1 MSFEARR
8 RERPFWLE
16 GGFADN
22 LRMSGALP
30 NSEGSGSVFLT
41 PTEAPSVMVPEE
53 LPPHPTGTPKA
64 LGPKVGSSSGSPPKA
79 SSVPPSPP
87 KATSGRAT
95 PEASPGQTSP
105 QAIPEP
111 VRQDPAASEG
121 TKLLVERLVSEILK
135 GLQTDPATGELRVSS
150 DGLTQQ
156 ITTAFQSLSVNPA
169 ASSSMSSSPPVVAG
183 NPVTSPP
190 VSNVPAV
197 GAQTVSDPAHA
208 LVEVSKNMV
217 EMMKMQQQQFQS
229 FQQTVLQFHQQAAS
243 QQAASVPSQPVVA
256 GTFQRVPPP
265 PPSREDENKG
275 AFRTLDSK
283 LIPSMPMPD
292 VGKWSDRPAE
302 ILGFCHWME
311 QLTAWLST
319 LQPAFSSEIA
329 QVLSM
334 RLPVD
339 ESNPTSLSSAE
350 RERSTRLFYVLK
362 QALGTSSRCSALI
375 RCFESSVGSGTTYG
389 YSLLQRLKEEFS
401 ITTRG
406 EGLHFRSQLLAYRV
420 RGNVSLKDFIFSLDS
435 ECYSYE
441 KGLSTCN
448 DLNLV
453 HELRVGAPDKYR
465 WLILNL
471 EKFPNCLNY
480 VSLHCAETYESAR
493 QGCLDFYQRT
503 VLNSQDFKT
512 VNPTLSPFGQ
522 QQDHGN
528 SSDNKSA
535 DKKDLV
541 FCKCGKKGHFARH
554 CRSASPAN
562 SNGSRSS
569 GQHKSGDNPS
579 KGSNKTEGKGGAKGK
594 PSKGK
599 GSGKGSS
606 AKKPQGK
613 FQARPKGYRA
623 AELNEEGEEQTE
635 GEQEP
640 DEEAEQ
646 QEEWSE
652 AGETESE
659 LRLSAFIPVGA
670 EISSGRAVGS
680 SDLPLLSTNA
690 PSLPAVNPSLVYWK
704 SCKPRVFDPM
714 ASQSIPVS
722 NSFSVLEEVS
732 ETESLITISEA
743 GLEISDDEEDL
754 DLRFALALSKVEAL
768 TAVSNNQHTPAA
780 SFCNGN
786 SIFDAWLPDPQSV
799 DVDCEVSA
807 SFLSDCSRVPNFD
820 EHVGFELT
828 SPRSSHLPFTSLDH
842 ATLSH
847 DSLES
852 LEEMPQLLD
861 SDVVEPNL
869 NSVHGVDRPFA
880 CHVPLPAFFRCPR
893 PTSSSDD
900 IPSVASSARDAA
912 HHSSNETSFGL
923 AAILE
928 EISLKQSGNQFSSVL
943 VPCKIAF
950 QQFADCSHRFSELCD
965 IFTGVDLN
973 TTVIQLNGCGQ
984 HEISNMEHEE
994 ESRFMPVFDL
1004 RQQCHRFEQ
1013 MRHAVFD
1020 VFSVFNWNF
1029 TCRDIQNMF
1038 TECCMDGVFPLS
1050 RQRKPLKC
1058 QPQFICSR
1066 VDMQANP
1073 YVLHSNFEE
1082 LDLAYWWLL
1091 DSGASKS
1098 VVSKRYLDRYEIVRS
1113 RTLETPLVFQT
1124 ADGNRISINFEVV
1137 LKVGLNLLEAE
1148 TGRPTLRTVQVRA
1161 LVSTVEHHLLSVYQV
1176 CRQGWSFKMSGDQC
1190 ELQLKHLKCHP
1201 IIWSFCPW
1209 LKAIDLREESQ
1220 HAQVSK
1226 PKGSRS
1232 SSKSSAASSASDME
1246 IGSFSTPPPQPRKQ
1260 LSFQLNVLSS
1270 LCN

>member
-30 NSEGSGSVFLT
+30 NSEGSGSSFLT
-41 PTEAPSVMVPEE
+41 PTEAPSVMVTEE

-64 LGPKVGSSSGSPPKA
+64 LGPKVCSSSSSPPKA

-87 KATSGRAT
+87 KATSGQAT
-95 PEASPGQTSP
+95 PKASPGQTSQ

-111 VRQDPAASEG
+111 VRQDPSVSDG

-156 ITTAFQSLSVNPA
+156 ITTAFQSLSVDPA
-169 ASSSMSSSPPVVAG
+169 ASSSMSASPPVAAG

-190 VSNVPAV
+190 VSNGPAV
-197 GAQTVSDPAHA
+197 VAQTVSDPAHA

-229 FQQTVLQFHQQAAS
+229 FQHTVLQFHQQAAS

-292 VGKWSDRPAE
+292 VGKWSNRPAE
-302 ILGFCHWME
+302 ILGFCHWIE

-375 RCFESSVGSGTTYG
+375 RCFESSVGSGATYG

-435 ECYSYE
+435 EFYSYE
-441 KGLSTCN
+441 KVLSTCN

-493 QGCLDFYQRT
+493 QGCLDFYQKT

-528 SSDNKSA
+528 SSDSKPA
-535 DKKDLV
+535 EKKDLV
-541 FCKCGKKGHFARH
+541 CFKCGKRGHFARH
-554 CRSASPAN
+554 CRNASPAN

-569 GQHKSGDNPS
+569 GHQKPGDNPS
-579 KGSNKTEGKGGAKGK
+579 KGPNKTESKGGAKGK

-606 AKKPQGK
+606 TKKPQGK

-670 EISSGRAVGS
+670 EISSGHGVGS
-680 SDLPLLSTNA
+680 SDLPLLSTNV
-690 PSLPAVNPSLVYWK
+690 PSLPAVNSSLVYWK
-704 SCKPRVFDPM
+704 SCKPRVFDPT
-714 ASQSIPVS
+714 AARSIPVS

-732 ETESLITISEA
+732 ETESLTDISEV

-768 TAVSNNQHTPAA
+768 TALTNNQYTPAA
-780 SFCNGN
+780 SSCHDNP
-786 SIFDAWLPDPQSV
+786 IFYSLPADLQSV
-799 DVDCEVSA
+799 DVDCKVS
-807 SFLSDCSRVPNFD
+807 SSYLDDSSHSPNFD
-820 EHVGFELT
+820 KHVDFDLT
-828 SPRSSHLPFTSLDH
+828 SPQTSHMPFTLLDH
-842 ATLSH
+842 ASISH
-847 DSLES
+847 DSA
-852 LEEMPQLLD
+852 EEMPQLLD
-861 SDVVEPNL
+861 SDIAEPNL
-869 NSVHGVDRPFA
+869 NSVHGVDPPFA

-893 PTSSSDD
+893 PISCTDD
-900 IPSVASSARDAA
+900 IRSVASSARDVA
-912 HHSSNETSFGL
+912 HNLSHETSLGL

-928 EISLKQSGNQFSSVL
+928 EINLEQSGNQFSSVL
-943 VPCKIAF
+943 VPCKVSF
-950 QQFADCSHRFSELCD
+950 EQFADCSHRFSELCE
-965 IFTGVDLN
+965 IFTGVSTN
-973 TTVIQLNGCGQ
+973 TAVIELNGYSQ
-984 HEISNMEHEE
+984 LEISNVEYKDELRPML
-994 ESRFMPVFDL
+994 VFDL
-1004 RQQCHRFEQ
+1004 HQQCHRFEK

-1020 VFSVFNWNF
+1020 VFSMFNWNF
-1029 TCRDIQNMF
+1029 TCRDVQNMF
-1038 TECCMDGVFPLS
+1038 AEGCMDGVFQQN
-1050 RQRKPLKC
+1050 RQAKPLKC
-1058 QPQFICSR
+1058 RPQFPCSH

-1091 DSGASKS
+1091 DSAASKS

-1161 LVSTVEHHLLSVYQV
+1161 LVSNVEHNLLSVYQV

-1209 LKAIDLREESQ
+1209 LKAVDLREESQ

-1232 SSKSSAASSASDME
+1232 SSKSSVASSASDME
-1246 IGSFSTPPPQPRKQ
+1246 IGSFSTPPSQPRKQ
-1260 LSFQLNVLSS
+1260 LSFQLNVLSN
-1270 LCN
+1270 LCT